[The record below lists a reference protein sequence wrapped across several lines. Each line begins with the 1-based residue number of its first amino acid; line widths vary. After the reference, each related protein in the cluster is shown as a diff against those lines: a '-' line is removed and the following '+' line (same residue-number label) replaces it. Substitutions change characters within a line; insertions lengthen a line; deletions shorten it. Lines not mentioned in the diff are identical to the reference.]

1 MSGGGR
7 SAKLCDARFGLYALA
22 GTGCELLQ
30 LRLFIGFV
38 VFPLS
43 EHCPYYLSLMGCF
56 SGVRACTLQDC
67 RFCSGKLEHELSTS
81 FPFLTF
87 EQREHLVRH
96 YGFMARDVVELAKKE
111 SLMEP
116 LVEGLPYL
124 KAEVLYAC
132 R

>member
-1 MSGGGR
+1 MDYCNFVCS
-7 SAKLCDARFGLYALA
+7 
-22 GTGCELLQ
+22 
-30 LRLFIGFV
+30 LRL
-38 VFPLS
+38 LS
-43 EHCPYYLSLMGCF
+43 FLRGSTVLTILSLMGCF
-56 SGVRACTLQDC
+56 SEVRACTLQDC